1 MAEVIKRDPK
11 KTGSAAPV
19 EKKVKKEAAAQEA
32 VDEIV
37 EEKAAKND
45 KKPVKP
51 AKKKENALGLRIGAA
66 VLWLLA
72 IVCEVVAILIYV
84 EKIEL
89 PLPWRPL
96 VKTIIFLVIDLI
108 FIIIGSQ
115 LWKTANHKDP
125 VSKKNKV
132 KFWLWNNMGVI
143 VCALAFI
150 PFIIIALTDKNA
162 DPKTKKI
169 AAIAAAI
176 MLVIG
181 GLCSYDWNP
190 MSAEQ
195 ASEAETVL
203 DGYTLYWTNGGQRY
217 HIDQECSALV
227 NSSELIGGTI
237 DEAIHS
243 YGKDFLC
250 KFCMKRNAENIDD
263 LENLVYGANVE

>member
-11 KTGSAAPV
+11 KAGTAEKAPV
-19 EKKVKKEAAAQEA
+19 QKVKKEAAEA
-32 VDEIV
+32 VEEV
-37 EEKAAKND
+37 KEEKAAKTE
-45 KKPVKP
+45 KPVKP
-51 AKKKENALGLRIGAA
+51 AKKKENATGLRIGAA
-66 VLWLLA
+66 ILWLCALA
-72 IVCEVVAILIYV
+72 CEVVAILVYV
-84 EKIEL
+84 EKLEL
-89 PLPWRPL
+89 PLPWTPL
-96 VKTIIFLVIDLI
+96 VKTLVFLVLDLV

-125 VSKKNKV
+125 VSKKNKL

-169 AAIAAAI
+169 AAIAAAV

-190 MSAEQ
+190 MSIEQ
-195 ASEAETVL
+195 KTEAESVL
-203 DGYTLYWTNGGQRY
+203 EGYTLYWTSGGSRY
-217 HIDQECSALV
+217 HLDQDCQALV
-227 NSSELIGGTI
+227 NSSELVGGTI
-237 DEAIHS
+237 DEAISS

-250 KFCMKRNAENIDD
+250 KFCMKKHLDEIDG
-263 LENLVYGANVE
+263 LENLVKGANVE